1 MFKVPIDKIIP
12 VTNARARIASLV
24 SDVQKTNCLYVLTR
38 GGKPAAVLASVDY
51 LDGDKKIKTEDNIS
65 TPKSTKKPVVQAKA
79 EENLQ
84 PDVSEMEHQES
95 SNAMPN
101 SEPFDEHNEEQAVK
115 ININ

>member
-51 LDGDKKIKTEDNIS
+51 LDGDKKL
-65 TPKSTKKPVVQAKA
+65 KSEEKFSSSKSIKKPVAPTKI
-79 EENLQ
+79 EDNLQ
-84 PDVSEMEHQES
+84 PDVSQSEHQES
-95 SNAMPN
+95 SSTMTN
-101 SEPFDEHNEEQAVK
+101 SEPFNEHNEEQAVK

>member
-1 MFKVPIDKIIP
+1 VFKVPIDKIIP

-51 LDGDKKIKTEDNIS
+51 LDGDKKAKTEEKLS
-65 TPKSTKKPVVQAKA
+65 PVKSTKKPVVQVKV
-79 EENLQ
+79 EDNLQ
-84 PDVSEMEHQES
+84 PDVSEMKHQDTSTVEP
-95 SNAMPN
+95 SN
-101 SEPFDEHNEEQAVK
+101 EPFDEHQEEQAVK